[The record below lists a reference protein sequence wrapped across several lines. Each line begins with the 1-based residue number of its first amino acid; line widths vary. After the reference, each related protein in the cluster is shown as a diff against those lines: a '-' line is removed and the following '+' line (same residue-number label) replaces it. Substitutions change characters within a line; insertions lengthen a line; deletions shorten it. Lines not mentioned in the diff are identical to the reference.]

1 MNKPGKVNY
10 RFHFIN
16 KLSGFTLIE
25 VMVALTII
33 AIALASL
40 IKASGG
46 HTNSAAYLKSKT
58 LAHYVAMNEVTQ
70 LQIENAWPDLG
81 TTRKST
87 EMAGVEWFWTREVKK
102 TGDESGNIRG
112 LKFTIFLDEGRTR
125 NLAQLQAFI
134 SNPAQNVIPVAAPN
148 NSGATGTSGTPQ

>member
-1 MNKPGKVNY
+1 MNKLK
-10 RFHFIN
+10 
-16 KLSGFTLIE
+16 GFTLIE

-70 LQIENAWPDLG
+70 LQIDKAWPDLG

-87 EMAGVEWFWTREVKK
+87 EMAGVEWFWTREIKK
-102 TGDESGNIRG
+102 TGDVTGNIRG
-112 LKFTIFLDEGRTR
+112 LKFTIFLDEERTR
-125 NLAQLQAFI
+125 NLAQIQAFI
-134 SNPAQNVIPVAAPN
+134 SNPAQNIIPVGTTN
-148 NSGATGTSGTPQ
+148 NSGTSGTPNNSGTSGATE

>member
-1 MNKPGKVNY
+1 MNKPDTNNGQQW
-10 RFHFIN
+10 IN
-16 KLSGFTLIE
+16 KANGFTLIE
-25 VMVALTII
+25 VMVALTIV

-70 LQIENAWPDLG
+70 LQIDNAWPDLG

-87 EMAGVEWFWTREVKK
+87 EMAGIEWFWTREVKK
-102 TGDESGNIRG
+102 TGDETGNIRG
-112 LKFTIFLDEGRTR
+112 LKFSVFLDEERTR
-125 NLAQLQAFI
+125 NLAQVQAFI
-134 SNPAQNVIPVAAPN
+134 ANPAQKITTA
-148 NSGATGTSGTPQ
+148 STSGSSTASGTAQ

>member
-1 MNKPGKVNY
+1 MKYLNKVNY
-10 RFHFIN
+10 KSYPMN
-16 KLSGFTLIE
+16 KSRGFTLIE

-58 LAHYVAMNEVTQ
+58 LAHYVAMNEVTE

-112 LKFTIFLDEGRTR
+112 LKFTIFLDEERTR
-125 NLAQLQAFI
+125 NLAQVQAFI
-134 SNPAQNVIPVAAPN
+134 SNPAQNLIPASTPN
-148 NSGATGTSGTPQ
+148 NSGASGSTQ

>member
-1 MNKPGKVNY
+1 MNKLK
-10 RFHFIN
+10 
-16 KLSGFTLIE
+16 GFTLIE

-70 LQIENAWPDLG
+70 LQVDKAWPDLG
-81 TTRKST
+81 TIRKST
-87 EMAGVEWFWTREVKK
+87 EMAGVEWFWTREIKK
-102 TGDESGNIRG
+102 TGDVTGNIRG
-112 LKFTIFLDEGRTR
+112 LKFTIFLDEERTR
-125 NLAQLQAFI
+125 NLAQIQAFI
-134 SNPAQNVIPVAAPN
+134 SNPTQNILPVAAPV
-148 NSGATGTSGTPQ
+148 NSGASGATQ